1 MNEKE
6 VGGNIVY
13 KMLLVDSD
21 HHAKEWMKR
30 MLDRHQAEFELESH
44 AAAAVEAMSMLSAQ
58 DHQLVLINMRGSE
71 EEGLRLCGRIREK
84 SRVPIVLIGGRNEF
98 QFARKALFYQVNDYL
113 PDPVSPEEFVA
124 SLENVKRELDTAL
137 FSRNQPIPWAKNVQQ
152 AAAASSAD
160 IIDKVKAYVEEALH
174 ENITLKEISHI
185 FHFNYSYLGQ
195 KFKVQEKMTFKEYL
209 LQQRM
214 EKAKFLLENTDM
226 KVYEIAN
233 EVGYTE
239 MDWFYKKF
247 KTYTGVSANKYRK
260 TLIITA

>member
-1 MNEKE
+1 M
-6 VGGNIVY
+6 
-13 KMLLVDSD
+13 
-21 HHAKEWMKR
+21 H
-30 MLDRHQAEFELESH
+30 
-44 AAAAVEAMSMLSAQ
+44 
-58 DHQLVLINMRGSE
+58 
-71 EEGLRLCGRIREK
+71 
-84 SRVPIVLIGGRNEF
+84 
-98 QFARKALFYQVNDYL
+98 YQVNDYL
-113 PDPVSPEEFVA
+113 PDPVTPEEFSA
-124 SLENVKRELDTAL
+124 SLENVKRELDVAL
-137 FSRNQPIPWAKNVQQ
+137 FSGNQADPWSEAVRQ
-152 AAAASSAD
+152 AAAVSSAD
-160 IIDKVKAYVEEALH
+160 IIDKVKAYVDEALH
-174 ENITLKEISHI
+174 QNITLKEISHI

-260 TLIITA
+260 TLNITA